1 MNIYLTIYC
10 RRLQPDIQIISRANL
25 DRNISKLHKA
35 GADLVMSYA
44 SMGDNTI
51 INLLKPDE
59 VLMFEEGLNIFR
71 AAVSS
76 SLVGKSLIENQIRKQ
91 TGCSVIAIN
100 AYGKSNINPDPS
112 IPLGEN
118 DEMILI
124 GTADA
129 EKRFLENYYT

>member
-1 MNIYLTIYC
+1 MDLRPVGTYAPRKA
-10 RRLQPDIQIISRANL
+10 RRNNL
-25 DRNISKLHKA
+25 
-35 GADLVMSYA
+35 
-44 SMGDNTI
+44 
-51 INLLKPDE
+51 
-59 VLMFEEGLNIFR
+59 
-71 AAVSS
+71 
-76 SLVGKSLIENQIRKQ
+76 IREQ

-100 AYGKSNINPDPS
+100 VHGESNINPDPS